1 VSDQSLREA
10 ASFNKMLD
18 RMTRSAIT
26 SLFQVGRYW
35 RVRHQVSFTLGAST
49 RIVSPEPI
57 ADKLSNN
64 MPTIASDLLQR
75 HIETLVDDA
84 AEWETLIADDI
95 VWELAYAPSV
105 GHPARLSGREEVIRH
120 VTWFRGA
127 VDNFRFFNL
136 TIHPFEDSAGAV
148 AEVEA
153 EGVIKPTGRV
163 YRQNY
168 VVFLRTAGGK
178 IVFLREYFDPVR
190 AAKAMD
196 LPIAV

>member
-1 VSDQSLREA
+1 MFYIARRRPNKPDA
-10 ASFNKMLD
+10 ANP
-18 RMTRSAIT
+18 AIA
-26 SLFQVGRYW
+26 SQFQTGCQWRGVADPGRYAFP
-35 RVRHQVSFTLGAST
+35 RAFSYLNQPPT
-49 RIVSPEPI
+49 
-57 ADKLSNN
+57 KQSNN
-64 MPTIASDLLQR
+64 MATIASDLLQR
-75 HIETLVDDA
+75 HIKTLVDDA

-105 GHPARLSGREEVIRH
+105 GHPARLSGREEVVRH

-127 VDNFRFFNL
+127 VDSFRFFNL

-153 EGVIKPTGRV
+153 EGVIKATGRV

-168 VVFLRTAGGK
+168 VVFLRAAGGK

-196 LPIAV
+196 LPIAGDSQSA